1 MSFVQ
6 LQVNRCGD
14 VVVVVVVVVV
24 VPVDVDVIVDVVFEA
39 NII

>member
-24 VPVDVDVIVDVVFEA
+24 LVDVDVIVDVVFEA

>member
-14 VVVVVVVVVV
+14 VVVVVV

>member
-14 VVVVVVVVVV
+14 VVVVVVVVV

>member
-14 VVVVVVVVVV
+14 VVVVVVV